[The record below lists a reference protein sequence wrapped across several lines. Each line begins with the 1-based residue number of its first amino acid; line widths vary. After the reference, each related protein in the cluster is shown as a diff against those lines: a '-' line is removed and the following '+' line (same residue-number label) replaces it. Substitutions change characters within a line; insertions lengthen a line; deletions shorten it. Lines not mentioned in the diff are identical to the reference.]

1 MGVLLS
7 RGDLRGSVGV
17 KCTQNV
23 HWVFFR
29 VFTRGG
35 LRRRWGFSQ
44 LCAKCVKS
52 VHWELCGFVFGV
64 DVCGGVCGFSRGL
77 NLCTQMCIWVCAR
90 NLRRGFI
97 KMGVTFRDSSCHQ
110 FRVLGVFLVG
120 AFHCCAGHF
129 TGCVFGVCGC
139 VFTHVFGWC
148 VGVFEWVDFRGVC
161 TRNVQ
166 KLSEVFAGVSVGF
179 RWVNATR
186 GLYTRCTR
194 VKFGLWGV
202 ENRVF
207 ARRWSETVIFSGFF
221 RVFHERW
228 G

>member
-97 KMGVTFRDSSCHQ
+97 KMGVTFRDRICHRVRGLCQ
-110 FRVLGVFLVG
+110 FGGCVPRVCGGCVHKMWVCFHTCIRVVCGGFRVGRFS
-120 AFHCCAGHF
+120 
-129 TGCVFGVCGC
+129 GCLYTQCTKVIRGVCGC
-139 VFTHVFGWC
+139 VCGFSMGQCYARVVHAMYTCEIRVVGGRKSGFCSSMVGDCYIFG
-148 VGVFEWVDFRGVC
+148 F
-161 TRNVQ
+161 
-166 KLSEVFAGVSVGF
+166 
-179 RWVNATR
+179 
-186 GLYTRCTR
+186 
-194 VKFGLWGV
+194 
-202 ENRVF
+202 
-207 ARRWSETVIFSGFF
+207 FSGFS
-221 RVFHERW
+221 REM
-228 G
+228 GMSGG